1 MHFTLILR
9 LRRPCRKAWRGLLA
23 STLKLTPALA
33 PCYVDEPKEAF
44 RSKT

>member
-9 LRRPCRKAWRGLLA
+9 LRRRRKAWRGLLA

-33 PCYVDEPKEAF
+33 PCCVDEPKEAF
-44 RSKT
+44 RNKT